1 MKVMVLG
8 ASGGVGTHL
17 VKLAAAAG
25 HSVTAVS
32 RSKIEVA
39 SGVSLVLGDVAKEGF
54 LDEALRGHDAVLS
67 SLGIRRKNQV
77 NPWSPLASP
86 ADFTSATARRIVAA
100 MRRNGLTRVIAV
112 SASGVGDSAPG
123 LNGMMRFMLRYT
135 NVGMNY
141 RDLEAMEAVYRES
154 GLDWCCVRPTGLKD
168 GPVTGRVKECEAFRF
183 NAWISRADV
192 ADWMVSHLNAN
203 LSRSRTPTITETNP

>member
-1 MKVMVLG
+1 MNVMVLG
-8 ASGGVGTHL
+8 ASGGVGMHL
-17 VKLAAAAG
+17 MRLATAAG

-32 RSKIEVA
+32 RSKIDVGA
-39 SGVSLVLGDVAKEGF
+39 GVTLALGDVSRDGF
-54 LDEALRGHDAVLS
+54 LDEVMAGHGALLS
-67 SLGIRRKNQV
+67 SLGIRRKSPA
-77 NPWSPLASP
+77 NPWSALSSP
-86 ADFTSATARRIVAA
+86 PDFCSATARRIVSA
-100 MRRNGLTRVIAV
+100 MKRNGLSRVIAV
-112 SASGVGDSAPG
+112 SASGVGDSRPG
-123 LNGMMRFMLRYT
+123 LNAMMRLF
-135 NVGMNY
+135 VGYSQVGVAY

-192 ADWMVSHLNAN
+192 ADWMVSHLAAD